1 MLPAGASLS
10 QLRLCPGAKI
20 TSDNTPKLERIDLF
34 NLTED
39 VSVFYLDLPELK
51 YFSAEHTYI
60 NAARNSFGLS
70 LSRCPK
76 LEHVDTYKFLGM
88 SGRTFCVL
96 PNCESIDLHRSE
108 CTDSLDILNAP
119 KLSSLSVQAAYNLHH
134 LRLRDLLGAKLE
146 DVVQLCE
153 MLDDIEIKARE
164 EADEMARFILKLP
177 KHQRLALLLG

>member
-1 MLPAGASLS
+1 MDFSDIVLPSLV
-10 QLRLCPGAKI
+10 RLCLSCVYVRVLKL

-76 LEHVDTYKFLGM
+76 LEHVDTYKFRGM
-88 SGRTFCVL
+88 SGRNFCVL
-96 PNCESIDLHRSE
+96 PNCESIDL
-108 CTDSLDILNAP
+108 TVANART
-119 KLSSLSVQAAYNLHH
+119 
-134 LRLRDLLGAKLE
+134 RL
-146 DVVQLCE
+146 
-153 MLDDIEIKARE
+153 I
-164 EADEMARFILKLP
+164 F
-177 KHQRLALLLG
+177 